1 DGITVTNTNRQ
12 HNIHIPQGTR
22 TRSLVEWLFSQG
34 NLPKDVKSSLLVECG
49 FPPGAE
55 PIDIYRIWPP
65 DMIIQTDHIP
75 AALRAS
81 LGASDDPPPRAPP
94 ARRSLICGGPTTT
107 RTPPPIDGPVFRPG
121 PGAGNT
127 RTARVAALTAAR
139 R

>member
-1 DGITVTNTNRQ
+1 MSTRRRLRTSLRVSVDDTDCYDGITVTNTNRQ

-55 PIDIYRIWPP
+55 PIDIYHIWPP

-75 AALRAS
+75 AALRA
-81 LGASDDPPPRAPP
+81 
-94 ARRSLICGGPTTT
+94 
-107 RTPPPIDGPVFRPG
+107 
-121 PGAGNT
+121 
-127 RTARVAALTAAR
+127 
-139 R
+139 